1 MRLSIQTAF
10 VQSAIVGIALA
21 CLGSSPSQAQAPAAP
36 QQKELAATVTSYWT
50 TTKTGALRDKKIYGR
65 FALHKDAGR
74 LLNQMNF
81 ICPKN
86 RRTYA
91 HLTIYLD
98 DMIALG
104 VPYKPAHGKIEGQFA
119 IDGNGA
125 ITLAGES
132 IDTELFFDRTPANV
146 NEIDRVLNAKRIQLR
161 VGETQIAYDTNPKF
175 EELMRELLAESAGA
189 TGFFSTEAML
199 ADCRKYRGESAR

>member
-1 MRLSIQTAF
+1 MRLSIHTAIIRSGMIG
-10 VQSAIVGIALA
+10 VALA
-21 CLGSSPSQAQAPAAP
+21 CLNSSPSVAQAQTTP
-36 QQKELAATVTSYWT
+36 QEREFSATVTSYWV
-50 TTKTGALRDKKIYGR
+50 TTKTGARKDQKIYGR
-65 FALHKDAGR
+65 FALHADGGR

-104 VPYKPAHGKIEGQFA
+104 APYTTAHGKIEGQFA
-119 IDGNGA
+119 IDGNSA

-132 IDTELFFDRTPANV
+132 IDTELFFDRTPATV
-146 NEIDRVLNAKRIQLR
+146 NEIDRVLNAKRIQVR
-161 VGETQIAYDTNPKF
+161 VGETRVAYDTNAKF
-175 EELMRELLAESAGA
+175 EELMRELLTESAGA
-189 TGFFSTEAML
+189 TGFFNTEAML
-199 ADCRKYRGESAR
+199 ADCRKYRGEAAR

>member
-1 MRLSIQTAF
+1 MTRTAILLAAALTCSI
-10 VQSAIVGIALA
+10 V
-21 CLGSSPSQAQAPAAP
+21 GSSPCPAQSQTEP
-36 QQKELAATVTSYWT
+36 QQREFKATVTSYWV
-50 TTKTGALRDKKIYGR
+50 TTKTGARKDQKIYGR
-65 FALHKDAGR
+65 FALHADAGR

-104 VPYKPAHGKIEGQFA
+104 APYKPAHGKIEGQFA

-132 IDTELFFDRTPANV
+132 IDTELFFDRTPATV

-161 VGETQIAYDTNPKF
+161 VGETKVVYDTNAKF

-189 TGFFSTEAML
+189 TGFFDTEAML
-199 ADCRKYRGESAR
+199 ADCRKYRGEGAR

>member
-1 MRLSIQTAF
+1 MTRTAILLAAALTCSI
-10 VQSAIVGIALA
+10 V
-21 CLGSSPSQAQAPAAP
+21 GSSPSSAQSQTEP
-36 QQKELAATVTSYWT
+36 QQREFKATVTSYWV
-50 TTKTGALRDKKIYGR
+50 TTKAGVRKDKKIYGR

-74 LLNQMNF
+74 LINQMNF
-81 ICPKN
+81 ICPKS

-104 VPYKPAHGKIEGQFA
+104 APYKPFRGEIEGQFA

-125 ITLAGES
+125 IMLAGES

-161 VGETQIAYDTNPKF
+161 VGEVSVAYDTNPKF

-189 TGFFSTEAML
+189 TGFLDTEAML

>member
-1 MRLSIQTAF
+1 MTRTAILL
-10 VQSAIVGIALA
+10 AAALA
-21 CLGSSPSQAQAPAAP
+21 CLGSSPSPAQAQTAP
-36 QQKELAATVTSYWT
+36 QQREFKATVTSYWVT
-50 TTKTGALRDKKIYGR
+50 TRTGVQKDKKIYGR
-65 FALHKDAGR
+65 FALHKDAAR

-81 ICPKN
+81 ICPKS
-86 RRTYA
+86 RRTYP
-91 HLTIYLD
+91 HLTIYLH

-104 VPYKPAHGKIEGQFA
+104 APYKPFRGELEGQFA

-132 IDTELFFDRTPANV
+132 IGTELFFDRTPANV

-161 VGETQIAYDTNPKF
+161 VGETKVVYDTNAKF

-189 TGFFSTEAML
+189 TGFFDTEAML
-199 ADCRKYRGESAR
+199 ADCRKYRGEGAR

>member
-1 MRLSIQTAF
+1 MTRTAILLAAALTCSI
-10 VQSAIVGIALA
+10 V
-21 CLGSSPSQAQAPAAP
+21 GSSPSSAQSQTEP
-36 QQKELAATVTSYWT
+36 QQREFKATVTSYWT
-50 TTKTGALRDKKIYGR
+50 TTKTGARKDKKIYGR

-74 LLNQMNF
+74 LINQMNF
-81 ICPKN
+81 VCPKS

-91 HLTIYLD
+91 HLTIYLH

-104 VPYKPAHGKIEGQFA
+104 APYKPFRGEIEGQFA

-132 IDTELFFDRTPANV
+132 IDTELFFDRTPASV
-146 NEIDRVLNAKRIQLR
+146 NEIDQVLNAKRIQFRIGGAR
-161 VGETQIAYDTNPKF
+161 VVYDTNAKF

-189 TGFFSTEAML
+189 TGFFDTEAML
-199 ADCRKYRGESAR
+199 ADCRKYRGESTR

>member
-1 MRLSIQTAF
+1 MRSSFQTAF
-10 VQSAIVGIALA
+10 IRSAMVGVALA
-21 CLGSSPSQAQAPAAP
+21 CLGSSPSAAQAQTAP
-36 QQKELAATVTSYWT
+36 QQREFAATVTSYWVA
-50 TTKTGALRDKKIYGR
+50 TKTGAQKEKKIYGR
-65 FALHKDAGR
+65 FALHADAGR

-81 ICPKN
+81 ICPRS

-104 VPYKPAHGKIEGQFA
+104 APYKPFRGKVEGQFLISG
-119 IDGNGA
+119 IDAVTLTGA
-125 ITLAGES
+125 S
-132 IDTELFFDRTPANV
+132 IDTELFFDRTPTTV
-146 NEIDRVLNAKRIQLR
+146 NEIDQVLNAKRMQLR
-161 VGETQIAYDTNPKF
+161 VNGAAIAYSTNPKF

-189 TGFFSTEAML
+189 TGFFDTEAML